1 MKYLIVSIKGGV
13 GKTGIAQNLA
23 TYMNAQCVT
32 NDLVVNANSNI
43 IQLEP
48 KKKSIPVKFCAR
60 VPVVFDFGAS
70 YNNLDPKLAHA
81 VKLSNVIV
89 VPTLTDARSLQAT
102 IDTVNLVKVAN
113 KPIAI
118 ILNNFTS
125 ETKFK
130 QAKDYLI
137 DALGRLPIFGIRTT
151 TLFERVAKDGSDWFS
166 KVHQIK
172 GEYQLNK
179 TRVAHDKV
187 YAAIT
192 ALGGK

>member
-13 GKTGIAQNLA
+13 GKTGIAHNLA
-23 TYMNAQCVT
+23 TFLDAQCVT
-32 NDLVVNANSNI
+32 NDLVVNANSDI
-43 IQLEP
+43 VQLEP
-48 KKKSIPVKFCAR
+48 KKRSIPIKFCAN

-70 YNNLDPKLAHA
+70 YNSLDHKLAHA
-81 VKLSNVIV
+81 VKLSHAII
-89 VPTLTDARSLQAT
+89 VPTFTDARSLQGT
-102 IDTVNLVKVAN
+102 IDTVNLVKVAD

-118 ILNNFTS
+118 IINNFTS

-137 DALGRLPIFGIRTT
+137 DALGELPIFGIRTT

-179 TRVAHDKV
+179 TRIAHEQV
-187 YAAIT
+187 YAAIST
-192 ALGGK
+192 LGGK

>member
-1 MKYLIVSIKGGV
+1 MKYLVVSIKGGV

-23 TYMNAQCVT
+23 TYIGAQCVT

-43 IQLEP
+43 IQLES

-70 YNNLDPKLAHA
+70 YNSLDPKLLHA

-113 KPIAI
+113 KPIVI
-118 ILNNFTS
+118 IINNFTS
-125 ETKFK
+125 ENKFK
-130 QAKDYLI
+130 QAKDYLT
-137 DALGRLPIFGIRTT
+137 DMLGQLPFFGIRTT

-179 TRVAHDKV
+179 TRVAHEKV

>member
-1 MKYLIVSIKGGV
+1 MKYLVVSIKGGV

-23 TYMNAQCVT
+23 TYTDAQCIT
-32 NDLVVNANSNI
+32 NDLVVNANSGI

-48 KKKSIPVKFCAR
+48 KKRSIPIKFCAN
-60 VPVVFDFGAS
+60 VPVVMDFGAS
-70 YNNLDPKLAHA
+70 YNNLDHKLAHA
-81 VKLSNVIV
+81 VKLCNVIV

-102 IDTVNLVKVAN
+102 IDTVNLVKVAD

-118 ILNNFTS
+118 IINNFTS
-125 ETKFK
+125 ESKLK
-130 QAKDYLI
+130 QAKDYLT
-137 DALGRLPIFGIRTT
+137 DALGRLPIFTIRTT
-151 TLFERVAKDGSDWFS
+151 TLFERVAKDGCDWFS
-166 KVHQIK
+166 KVHQVK

-179 TRVAHDKV
+179 TRVAHEQV

>member
-1 MKYLIVSIKGGV
+1 MKYLVVSIKGGV

-23 TYMNAQCVT
+23 TYIGAQCVT

-70 YNNLDPKLAHA
+70 YNSLDPKLAHA

-89 VPTLTDARSLQAT
+89 VPTLTDVRSLQAT

-118 ILNNFTS
+118 IINNFTS

-179 TRVAHDKV
+179 TRVAHEQV
-187 YAAIT
+187 YAAIS

>member
-23 TYMNAQCVT
+23 TFLDAQCVT
-32 NDLVVNANSNI
+32 NDLVVNANSDI
-43 IQLEP
+43 VQLEP
-48 KKKSIPVKFCAR
+48 KKRSIPVKFCAR

-70 YNNLDPKLAHA
+70 YNSLDHKLAHA
-81 VKLSNVIV
+81 VKLSHAII
-89 VPTLTDARSLQAT
+89 VPTFTDARSLQGT
-102 IDTVNLVKVAN
+102 IDTVNLVKVAD

-118 ILNNFTS
+118 IINNFTS

-137 DALGRLPIFGIRTT
+137 DALGELPIFGIRTT

-179 TRVAHDKV
+179 TRIAHEQV
-187 YAAIT
+187 YAAIST
-192 ALGGK
+192 LGGK

>member
-1 MKYLIVSIKGGV
+1 MKYLVVSIKGGV

-23 TYMNAQCVT
+23 TYIGAQCVT
-32 NDLVVNANSNI
+32 NDLVVSSNSNI
-43 IQLEP
+43 TQLEP

-60 VPVVFDFGAS
+60 IPVVFDFGAS
-70 YNNLDPKLAHA
+70 YNSLDPKLAHA

-102 IDTVNLVKVAN
+102 IDTVNLIKVAD

-118 ILNNFTS
+118 IINNFTS

-130 QAKDYLI
+130 LAKEFLT
-137 DALGRLPIFGIRTT
+137 DALGRLPIFAIRST
-151 TLFERVAKDGSDWFS
+151 TLFERVAKDGNDWFS

-179 TRVAHDKV
+179 TRVAHEQV